1 MSPMVIS
8 KLIYSFS
15 LILFGLLV
23 GYAIQKLPDRL
34 LNRLPMSIEALRK
47 WLQRTALLFVNPVAI
62 LGAVWIVRIHDI
74 GLAALPFTCLFAIV
88 AGGAWALMASWIL
101 GHGPK
106 KTGAMFCCGAFTN
119 NGSIGALLCFM
130 FLGEPGF
137 ALVPIYKL
145 FEELSYYSIGFPV
158 ARHYSG
164 SAAVDE
170 GTWRRTMR
178 LARDPLIIVSVS
190 SIVLGGI
197 LNASGLQRPAFYEI
211 VNAIFIPLGTVM
223 LLISIGLAFRFRRVQ
238 DYMKEGITMAAIK
251 FVMVPVMVS
260 LLAWGI
266 GFGDIDDGLPL
277 KVVIILSSMPVAFTA
292 LIPPSIYDLDIDLAN
307 SCWFITTALLVVV
320 MPSLLFVIHLF

>member
-1 MSPMVIS
+1 MVTS

-74 GLAALPFTCLFAIV
+74 GLATLPFTCIFAIV
-88 AGGAWALMASWIL
+88 AGGVWALMASWIL

-119 NGSIGALLCFM
+119 NGSIGALLCFI

-145 FEELSYYSIGFPV
+145 FEEFSYYSIGFPV

-164 SAAVDE
+164 SAAAADE
-170 GTWRRTMR
+170 GTWCRIMR
-178 LARDPLIIVSVS
+178 LARDPLIIVSLS

-211 VNAIFIPLGTVM
+211 VNAVFIPLGTVM
-223 LLISIGLAFRFRRVQ
+223 LLISIGLAFRFRKVR
-238 DYMKEGITMAAIK
+238 DYLKEGITMAAIK
-251 FVMVPVMVS
+251 FIMVPVMAS
-260 LLAWGI
+260 FLAWVI
-266 GFGDIDDGLPL
+266 GFGDINGGLPL

-307 SCWFITTALLVVV
+307 SCWFITTALLAVV
-320 MPSLLFVIHLF
+320 MPSLLFVIHFV

>member
-1 MSPMVIS
+1 MVTS

-74 GLAALPFTCLFAIV
+74 GLAALPFTCIFAIV
-88 AGGAWALMASWIL
+88 AGGVWALMASWIL

-119 NGSIGALLCFM
+119 NGSIGALLCFI

-145 FEELSYYSIGFPV
+145 FEEFSYYSIGFPV

-164 SAAVDE
+164 SAAAADE
-170 GTWRRTMR
+170 GTWCRIMR
-178 LARDPLIIVSVS
+178 LARDPLIIVSLS

-211 VNAIFIPLGTVM
+211 VNAVFIPLGTVM
-223 LLISIGLAFRFRRVQ
+223 LLISIGLAFRFRKVR
-238 DYMKEGITMAAIK
+238 DYLKEGITVAAIK
-251 FVMVPVMVS
+251 FIMVPVMAS
-260 LLAWGI
+260 FLAWVI
-266 GFGDIDDGLPL
+266 GFGDINGGLPL

-307 SCWFITTALLVVV
+307 SCWFITTALLAVV
-320 MPSLLFVIHLF
+320 MPSLLFVIHFV

>member
-1 MSPMVIS
+1 
-8 KLIYSFS
+8 
-15 LILFGLLV
+15 V

-74 GLAALPFTCLFAIV
+74 GLAALPFTCIFAIV
-88 AGGAWALMASWIL
+88 AGGVWALMASWIL

-119 NGSIGALLCFM
+119 NGSIGALLCFI

-145 FEELSYYSIGFPV
+145 FEEFSYYSIGFPV

-164 SAAVDE
+164 SAAAADE
-170 GTWRRTMR
+170 GTWCRIMR
-178 LARDPLIIVSVS
+178 LARDPLIIVSLS

-211 VNAIFIPLGTVM
+211 VNAVFIPLGTVM
-223 LLISIGLAFRFRRVQ
+223 LLISIGLAFRFRKVR
-238 DYMKEGITMAAIK
+238 DYLKEGITIAAIK
-251 FVMVPVMVS
+251 FIMVPVMAS
-260 LLAWGI
+260 FLAWVI
-266 GFGDIDDGLPL
+266 GFGDINGGLPL

-307 SCWFITTALLVVV
+307 SCWFITTALLAVV
-320 MPSLLFVIHLF
+320 MPSLLFVIHFV

>member
-1 MSPMVIS
+1 MVTS

-74 GLAALPFTCLFAIV
+74 GLATLPFTCIFAIV
-88 AGGAWALMASWIL
+88 AGGVWALMASWIL

-119 NGSIGALLCFM
+119 NGSIGALLCFI

-145 FEELSYYSIGFPV
+145 FEEFSYYSIGFPV

-164 SAAVDE
+164 SAAAADE
-170 GTWRRTMR
+170 GTWCRIMR
-178 LARDPLIIVSVS
+178 LARDPLIIVSLS

-211 VNAIFIPLGTVM
+211 VNAVFIPLGTVM
-223 LLISIGLAFRFRRVQ
+223 LLISIGLAFRFRKVR
-238 DYMKEGITMAAIK
+238 DYLKEGITIAAIK
-251 FVMVPVMVS
+251 FIMVPVMAS
-260 LLAWGI
+260 FLAWVI
-266 GFGDIDDGLPL
+266 GFGEINGGLPL
-277 KVVIILSSMPVAFTA
+277 KVVIIFSSMPVAFTA

-307 SCWFITTALLVVV
+307 SCWFITTSLLAVVL
-320 MPSLLFVIHLF
+320 PSLLFVIHLL

>member
-1 MSPMVIS
+1 MVTS

-74 GLAALPFTCLFAIV
+74 GLATLPFTCIFAIV
-88 AGGAWALMASWIL
+88 AGGVWALMASWIL

-119 NGSIGALLCFM
+119 NGSIGALLCFI

-145 FEELSYYSIGFPV
+145 FEEFSYYSIGFPV

-164 SAAVDE
+164 SAAAADE
-170 GTWRRTMR
+170 GTWCRIMR
-178 LARDPLIIVSVS
+178 LARDPLIIVSLS

-211 VNAIFIPLGTVM
+211 VNAVFIPLGTVM
-223 LLISIGLAFRFRRVQ
+223 LLISIGLAFRFRKVR
-238 DYMKEGITMAAIK
+238 DYLKEGITIAAIK
-251 FVMVPVMVS
+251 FIMVPVMAS
-260 LLAWGI
+260 FLAWVI
-266 GFGDIDDGLPL
+266 GFGDIDGGLPL
-277 KVVIILSSMPVAFTA
+277 KVMIILSSMPVAFTA

-307 SCWFITTALLVVV
+307 SCWFITTSLLAVVL
-320 MPSLLFVIHLF
+320 PSLLFVIHLL

>member
-1 MSPMVIS
+1 MVTS

-74 GLAALPFTCLFAIV
+74 GLAALPFTCIFAIV
-88 AGGAWALMASWIL
+88 AGGVWALMASWIL

-119 NGSIGALLCFM
+119 NGSIGALLCFI

-145 FEELSYYSIGFPV
+145 FEEFSYYSIGFPV

-164 SAAVDE
+164 SAAAADE
-170 GTWRRTMR
+170 GTWRRIMR
-178 LARDPLIIVSVS
+178 LARDPLIIVSLS

-211 VNAIFIPLGTVM
+211 VNAVFIPLGTVM
-223 LLISIGLAFRFRRVQ
+223 LLISIGLAFRFRKVR
-238 DYMKEGITMAAIK
+238 DYLKEGITIAAIK
-251 FVMVPVMVS
+251 FIMVPVMAS
-260 LLAWGI
+260 FLAWVI
-266 GFGDIDDGLPL
+266 GFGDINGGLPL

-292 LIPPSIYDLDIDLAN
+292 LIPPSIYDLDIDMAN
-307 SCWFITTALLVVV
+307 SCWFITTALLAVV
-320 MPSLLFVIHLF
+320 MPSLLFVIHFI

>member
-1 MSPMVIS
+1 MVTS

-74 GLAALPFTCLFAIV
+74 GLATLPFTCIFAIV
-88 AGGAWALMASWIL
+88 AGGVWALMASWIL

-119 NGSIGALLCFM
+119 NGSIGALLCFI

-145 FEELSYYSIGFPV
+145 FEEFSYYSIGFPV

-164 SAAVDE
+164 SAAAADE
-170 GTWRRTMR
+170 GTWCRIMR
-178 LARDPLIIVSVS
+178 LARDPLIIVSLS

-197 LNASGLQRPAFYEI
+197 LNASDLQRPAFYEI
-211 VNAIFIPLGTVM
+211 VNAVFIPLGTVM
-223 LLISIGLAFRFRRVQ
+223 LLISIGLAFRFRKVR
-238 DYMKEGITMAAIK
+238 DYLKEGITIAAIK
-251 FVMVPVMVS
+251 FIMVPVMAS
-260 LLAWGI
+260 FLAWVI
-266 GFGDIDDGLPL
+266 GFGDINGGLPL

-307 SCWFITTALLVVV
+307 SCWFITTSLLAVVL
-320 MPSLLFVIHLF
+320 PSLLFVIHLL

>member
-1 MSPMVIS
+1 MVTS

-74 GLAALPFTCLFAIV
+74 GLAALPFTCIFAIV
-88 AGGAWALMASWIL
+88 AGGVWALMASWIL

-119 NGSIGALLCFM
+119 NGSIGALLCFI

-145 FEELSYYSIGFPV
+145 FEEFSYYSIGFPV

-164 SAAVDE
+164 SAAAADE
-170 GTWRRTMR
+170 GTWCRIMR
-178 LARDPLIIVSVS
+178 LARDPLIIVSLS

-211 VNAIFIPLGTVM
+211 VNAVFIPLGTVM
-223 LLISIGLAFRFRRVQ
+223 LLISIGLAFRFRKVR
-238 DYMKEGITMAAIK
+238 DYLKEGITIAAIK
-251 FVMVPVMVS
+251 FIMVPVMAS
-260 LLAWGI
+260 FLAWVI
-266 GFGDIDDGLPL
+266 GFGDINGGLPL

-320 MPSLLFVIHLF
+320 MPSLLFVIQFV

>member
-1 MSPMVIS
+1 VVTS

-34 LNRLPMSIEALRK
+34 LNRFPMSIEALRK

-74 GLAALPFTCLFAIV
+74 GLAALPFICIFAIV
-88 AGGAWALMASWIL
+88 AGGLWALMASWIL
-101 GHGPK
+101 GHGPR

-119 NGSIGALLCFM
+119 IGSIGALLCFI

-145 FEELSYYSIGFPV
+145 FEEFSYYSIGFPV

-164 SAAVDE
+164 SAAAADE
-170 GTWRRTMR
+170 DTWCRIMR
-178 LARDPLIIVSVS
+178 LARDPLIIVSLS

-197 LNASGLQRPAFYEI
+197 LNASGLQRPTFYEI
-211 VNAIFIPLGTVM
+211 VNAVFIPLGTVM
-223 LLISIGLAFRFRRVQ
+223 LLISIGLAFRFRKVR
-238 DYMKEGITMAAIK
+238 DYLKEGT
-251 FVMVPVMVS
+251 FQ
-260 LLAWGI
+260 
-266 GFGDIDDGLPL
+266 
-277 KVVIILSSMPVAFTA
+277 
-292 LIPPSIYDLDIDLAN
+292 
-307 SCWFITTALLVVV
+307 SC
-320 MPSLLFVIHLF
+320 H

>member
-1 MSPMVIS
+1 MVTS

-74 GLAALPFTCLFAIV
+74 GLAALPFTCIFAIV
-88 AGGAWALMASWIL
+88 AGGVWALMASWIL

-119 NGSIGALLCFM
+119 NGSIGALLCFI

-145 FEELSYYSIGFPV
+145 FEEFSYYSIGFPV

-164 SAAVDE
+164 SAAAADE
-170 GTWRRTMR
+170 GTWCRIMR
-178 LARDPLIIVSVS
+178 LARDPLIIVSLS

-211 VNAIFIPLGTVM
+211 VNAVFIPLGTVM
-223 LLISIGLAFRFRRVQ
+223 LLISIGLAFRFRKVR
-238 DYMKEGITMAAIK
+238 DYLKEGITIAAIK
-251 FVMVPVMVS
+251 FIMVPVMAS
-260 LLAWGI
+260 FLAWVI
-266 GFGDIDDGLPL
+266 GFGDINEGLPL

-307 SCWFITTALLVVV
+307 SCWFITTALLAVV
-320 MPSLLFVIHLF
+320 MPSLLFVIHFV

>member
-1 MSPMVIS
+1 MVTS

-74 GLAALPFTCLFAIV
+74 GLATLPFTCIFAIV
-88 AGGAWALMASWIL
+88 AGGVWALMASWIL

-119 NGSIGALLCFM
+119 NGSIGALLCFI

-145 FEELSYYSIGFPV
+145 FEEFSYYSIGFPV

-164 SAAVDE
+164 SAAAADE
-170 GTWRRTMR
+170 GTWCRIMR
-178 LARDPLIIVSVS
+178 LARDPLIIVSLS

-211 VNAIFIPLGTVM
+211 VNAVFIPLGTVM
-223 LLISIGLAFRFRRVQ
+223 LLISIGLAFRFRKVR
-238 DYMKEGITMAAIK
+238 DYLKEGITIAAIK
-251 FVMVPVMVS
+251 FIMVPVMAS
-260 LLAWGI
+260 FLAWVI
-266 GFGDIDDGLPL
+266 GFGDINGGLPL

-307 SCWFITTALLVVV
+307 SCWFITTALLAVV
-320 MPSLLFVIHLF
+320 MPSLLFVIHFV

>member
-1 MSPMVIS
+1 MVIS

-23 GYAIQKLPDRL
+23 GYAIQILADRWI
-34 LNRLPMSIEALRK
+34 NRLPISIEVLRK

-74 GLAALPFTCLFAIV
+74 GLAFLPFIGLFAIV
-88 AGGAWALMASWIL
+88 AGGVWALMASWLL

-106 KTGAMFCCGAFTN
+106 KTGSLFCCGAFTN
-119 NGSIGALLCFM
+119 IGSIGALLCFI

-145 FEELSYYSIGFPV
+145 FEEFSYYSIGFPV
-158 ARHYSG
+158 ARYYSG
-164 SAAVDE
+164 SRAVDE
-170 GTWRRTMR
+170 GDWRRIMR
-178 LARDPLIIVSVS
+178 LASDPLIIVSVS
-190 SIVLGGI
+190 SLALGGI

-211 VNAIFIPLGTVM
+211 VNAVFIPLGTVM

>member
-1 MSPMVIS
+1 MVIS

-23 GYAIQKLPDRL
+23 GYAIQKLPERL
-34 LNRLPMSIEALRK
+34 LNRLPVSLEALRK

-74 GLAALPFTCLFAIV
+74 GLAALPFTCIFAIV
-88 AGGAWALMASWIL
+88 AGGACALMASWIL

-119 NGSIGALLCFM
+119 NGSIGALLCFI

-145 FEELSYYSIGFPV
+145 FEEFSYYSIGFPV

-164 SAAVDE
+164 SAAATDE
-170 GTWRRTMR
+170 GTWRRIMR
-178 LARDPLIIVSVS
+178 LAKDPLIIVSLS

-197 LNASGLQRPAFYEI
+197 LNASGLTGQSGEGFSALGIYFYPC
-211 VNAIFIPLGTVM
+211 FSRL
-223 LLISIGLAFRFRRVQ
+223 
-238 DYMKEGITMAAIK
+238 
-251 FVMVPVMVS
+251 
-260 LLAWGI
+260 
-266 GFGDIDDGLPL
+266 
-277 KVVIILSSMPVAFTA
+277 
-292 LIPPSIYDLDIDLAN
+292 
-307 SCWFITTALLVVV
+307 
-320 MPSLLFVIHLF
+320 

>member
-1 MSPMVIS
+1 MVTS

-74 GLAALPFTCLFAIV
+74 GLAALPFTCIFAIV
-88 AGGAWALMASWIL
+88 AGGVWALMASWIL

-119 NGSIGALLCFM
+119 NGSIGALLCFI

-145 FEELSYYSIGFPV
+145 FEEFSYYSIGFPV

-164 SAAVDE
+164 SAAAADE
-170 GTWRRTMR
+170 GTWCRIMR
-178 LARDPLIIVSVS
+178 LARDPLIIVSLS

-197 LNASGLQRPAFYEI
+197 LNASDLQRPAFYEI
-211 VNAIFIPLGTVM
+211 VNAVFIPLGTVM
-223 LLISIGLAFRFRRVQ
+223 LLISIGLAFRFRKVR
-238 DYMKEGITMAAIK
+238 DYLKEGITIAAIK
-251 FVMVPVMVS
+251 FIMVPVMAS
-260 LLAWGI
+260 FLAWVI
-266 GFGDIDDGLPL
+266 GFGEINGGLPL
-277 KVVIILSSMPVAFTA
+277 KVVIIFSSMPVAFTA

-307 SCWFITTALLVVV
+307 SCWFITTSLLAVVL
-320 MPSLLFVIHLF
+320 PSLLFVIHLL

>member
-1 MSPMVIS
+1 MVTS

-74 GLAALPFTCLFAIV
+74 GLATLPFTCIFAIV
-88 AGGAWALMASWIL
+88 AGGVWALMASWIL

-119 NGSIGALLCFM
+119 NGSIGALLCFI

-145 FEELSYYSIGFPV
+145 FEEFSYYSIGFPV
-158 ARHYSG
+158 ARHYSR
-164 SAAVDE
+164 SVAAADE
-170 GTWRRTMR
+170 GTWRRIIR
-178 LARDPLIIVSVS
+178 LARDPLIIVSLS

-211 VNAIFIPLGTVM
+211 VNAVFIPLGTVM
-223 LLISIGLAFRFRRVQ
+223 LLISIGLAFRFRKVR
-238 DYMKEGITMAAIK
+238 DYLKEGITIAAIK
-251 FVMVPVMVS
+251 FIMVPVMAS
-260 LLAWGI
+260 FLAWVI
-266 GFGDIDDGLPL
+266 GFGDINGGLPL

-307 SCWFITTALLVVV
+307 SCWFITTALLAVV
-320 MPSLLFVIHLF
+320 MPSLLFVIHLL